1 MVSKE
6 REINNRTSFNK
17 RATKKLNQ
25 AIKNGNLEVVKSII
39 LARANVND
47 KTKNGWTPL
56 HLAVKRGHAKIIKIL
71 IDAGANF
78 KYEF

>member
-25 AIKNGNLEVVKSII
+25 AIKNGNVEAVKSII
-39 LARANVND
+39 LAGANVND